1 MTILVQSTQIWEL
14 RCLASRDI
22 LKSRS
27 WNNKW
32 FCKRILDAAC
42 PAQYP
47 VEASQLSTK
56 DCKALKRRKHYGT
69 TETKES
75 EFPFQNSASKGNT
88 ADDPVTDPLLLPV
101 DLQESSESTVVPKA
115 SIFIASR
122 KMCRRELQVTAENCH
137 LQLHQAEGAEL
148 SLHNRGQGATC
159 SPCSLTLQQLQDML
173 RSSSG
178 VRQQAAGVVVLLR
191 E

>member
-1 MTILVQSTQIWEL
+1 M
-14 RCLASRDI
+14 
-22 LKSRS
+22 
-27 WNNKW
+27 
-32 FCKRILDAAC
+32 
-42 PAQYP
+42 
-47 VEASQLSTK
+47 
-56 DCKALKRRKHYGT
+56 ALQRQKNQ
-69 TETKES
+69 
-75 EFPFQNSASKGNT
+75 FPFQNLASKGNT